1 MNCRV
6 YPVALPISAYVNSL
20 DLANRAI
27 GECFLMVMNMLC
39 RRVAVKGR
47 VGKNRL
53 PHQKETGMQGKVLK
67 QQLIYECS
75 RSSFDCEVKE
85 RLYHGWQPAGDVT
98 IVVTQDG
105 DLEQRD
111 FYQLW
116 TKSEEVRERPSTS
129 GTNWD
134 LERKRIHKYPLTEST
149 GDGE

>member
-1 MNCRV
+1 
-6 YPVALPISAYVNSL
+6 
-20 DLANRAI
+20 
-27 GECFLMVMNMLC
+27 
-39 RRVAVKGR
+39 
-47 VGKNRL
+47 
-53 PHQKETGMQGKVLK
+53 MQGKVLK